1 MTKGFEYNPNN
12 TSAVIL
18 EFDCPKCSD
27 SIESHEISIPSP
39 NMYGDNAADSQND
52 ESDLIC
58 CSSCDEEIEI
68 TLHSSYGSGV
78 GHIEGVKGA
87 SIKVTEI
94 PMSPEASDF
103 NNDYE
108 EFN

>member
-39 NMYGDNAADSQND
+39 NMY
-52 ESDLIC
+52 DLIC